1 MSNASALRDVAC
13 TERVMFA
20 ALEGANYCD
29 GVEDRTIKV

>member
-13 TERVMFA
+13 TERVMLV
-20 ALEGANYCD
+20 ALEGANHSN